1 MQYVG
6 YVYNMERWTP
16 KLKQEQCL
24 PGFTLRMW
32 TDKDGEYVLYTD
44 HIAETRKLIDTYD
57 LLISQEDK
65 KIAELEAE
73 NERLSD
79 LLWGA
84 RCVFCGEVIGK
95 EKKNQDIA
103 DEVLRQHIK
112 SCPKHPLTIAR
123 ARIKE
128 LEHNLEVNGI
138 DFSRKDGD

>member
-1 MQYVG
+1 MIKRYGWVG
-6 YVYNMERWTP
+6 WEAFD
-16 KLKQEQCL
+16 E
-24 PGFTLRMW
+24 
-32 TDKDGEYVLYTD
+32 KDNGLYVLYTD
-44 HIAETRKLIDTYD
+44 HLAETRKLIDTYD

-73 NERLSD
+73 NKRLSD

-112 SCPKHPLTIAR
+112 PMINAGERGEKLDFDCVRPEEEYK
-123 ARIKE
+123 IK
-128 LEHNLEVNGI
+128 NLVL
-138 DFSRKDGD
+138 SRESQKKIRRKIEEWKKNAHK

>member
-1 MQYVG
+1 MVEKKESFDEKCRRLG
-6 YVYNMERWTP
+6 
-16 KLKQEQCL
+16 L
-24 PGFTLRMW
+24 F
-32 TDKDGEYVLYTD
+32 DKSIGDIID
-44 HIAETRKLIDTYD
+44 MIAER
-57 LLISQEDK
+57 DK
-65 KIAELEAE
+65 EI
-73 NERLSD
+73 ERLSD

>member
-1 MQYVG
+1 MIKRYDLCGWVWPSMSMLSSI
-6 YVYNMERWTP
+6 VLSP
-16 KLKQEQCL
+16 V
-24 PGFTLRMW
+24 
-32 TDKDGEYVLYTD
+32 KDGRYVLYTD

-73 NERLSD
+73 NKRLSD